1 MFSGWYQE
9 GASDVFDF
17 STEIKEDMTLYANW
31 KEVVVT
37 GVTITGITEPL
48 EVEKGETL
56 QLSAI
61 VQPENAIDKSIT
73 WVSSDDKIAT
83 VSETGLIT
91 GVAEGDVTISAI
103 ATNGVKDEVSIAIT
117 PETFTVSFDANLPDG
132 VTAEVENM
140 PDAITGI
147 VSGGKVDEP
156 EPEPVLE
163 GYVFFTQI
171 GRKRLQLLLSVLRG
185 EIVTPKRL

>member
-1 MFSGWYQE
+1 MPDAITGIVSGGKVDEPEPEPVLEGYVFSGWYQE

-103 ATNGVKDEVSIAIT
+103 ATNGVKDEVRS
-117 PETFTVSFDANLPDG
+117 
-132 VTAEVENM
+132 
-140 PDAITGI
+140 
-147 VSGGKVDEP
+147 
-156 EPEPVLE
+156 
-163 GYVFFTQI
+163 
-171 GRKRLQLLLSVLRG
+171 
-185 EIVTPKRL
+185 